1 MLQKLRQILS
11 NLPSKYL
18 KAFQFDLRAFALFRI
33 ALGFTMLLD
42 ICIRLA
48 DIEAFYTANGV
59 LPVSLLKQHLSTFY
73 YLPIY
78 SLLDSLPFV
87 SLCFG
92 IHLVCIVLFTLG
104 YKTKIVQTLCLLF
117 YISLHMRNPYI
128 LQGGDDL
135 LRCLLFFSLFL
146 PLNAVWAVSKTKV
159 RVSYTLAAML
169 FMFQVMLVYFVS
181 VTMKGENEWWF
192 DGTALYYAFNLDFM
206 QWPLA
211 KYLLNYPTALQFAT
225 RLTSLVEFIVPM
237 LFFIPYKNK
246 KMRMVGIVILVLFQL
261 AIASTLFVG
270 LFFLVNIVALIPLL
284 PSSFFQY
291 FKVKDY
297 SFPSIYKNA
306 YRKNITVGILAIYL
320 FLWNMNYMPFFKFG
334 LSSKITPYAYAIGIN
349 QNWGMFAPCVFKED
363 GWYIYEAV
371 TNNGDTID
379 LNNNALPVNYNKP
392 ANVLATYKND
402 RWRKFSEFLMLN
414 SSYWLREPTLNY
426 LKHVYRQESIKSI
439 RLLYMLELTP
449 KPGEKGII
457 EKKYLD

>member
-1 MLQKLRQILS
+1 MLQKLLQILR
-11 NLPSKYL
+11 NIHSKFQ
-18 KAFQFDLRAFALFRI
+18 KAYQFDLRAFALFRI

-42 ICIRLA
+42 LCIRLA
-48 DIEAFYTANGV
+48 DVETFYTANGV
-59 LPVSLLKQHLSTFY
+59 LPLSILKQYSGSFY

-78 SLLDSLPFV
+78 SLIDSLWFV

-92 IHLVCIVLFTLG
+92 IHILCVILFAIG
-104 YKTKIVQTLCLLF
+104 YKTRLVQTLCLLF

-146 PLNAVWAVSKTKV
+146 PLNAVWAVSKSKV
-159 RVSYTLAAML
+159 KVGYTWAAML

-181 VTMKGENEWWF
+181 ITMKGENEWWF
-192 DGTALYYAFNLDFM
+192 EGTALYYAFNLDFM

-211 KYLLNYPTALQFAT
+211 KYLLNYPAALQFLT
-225 RLTSLVEFIVPM
+225 RLVSLTEFIVPM

-246 KMRMVGIVILVLFQL
+246 KMRMLGIIILVLFQL

-270 LFFLVNIVALIPLL
+270 LFFLINIVALIPLL
-284 PSSFFQY
+284 PGSFFQY
-291 FKVKDY
+291 LKVKDY
-297 SFPSIYKNA
+297 SFPTIYKNSH
-306 YRKNITVGILAIYL
+306 RKNITVAVLAVYL

-371 TNNGDTID
+371 TTNGDTID
-379 LNNNALPVNYNKP
+379 LNNHALPVNYNKP

-402 RWRKFSEFLMLN
+402 RWRKFSEFLVLN
-414 SSYWLREPTLNY
+414 SSLWLRQPTLNY
-426 LKHVYRQESIKSI
+426 LKHTYAAQPVKSI
-439 RLLYMLELTP
+439 RLLYMLEFTP
-449 KPGEKGII
+449 RPGEKATI

>member
-1 MLQKLRQILS
+1 MLQKIGQILR
-11 NLPSKYL
+11 NLHSKFHRAY
-18 KAFQFDLRAFALFRI
+18 QFDLRAFALFRI

-48 DIEAFYTANGV
+48 DVEAFYTANGV
-59 LPVSLLKQHLSTFY
+59 LPLSLLKQHLSTFY

-78 SLLDSLPFV
+78 SLADSLWFI

-92 IHLVCIVLFTLG
+92 IHAICIVLFAIG

-159 RVSYTLAAML
+159 RVSYTFAAML
-169 FMFQVMLVYFVS
+169 FMLQVMLVYFVS
-181 VTMKGENEWWF
+181 ITMKGENEWWF

-211 KYLLNYPTALQFAT
+211 KYLLNYPTLLQYAT
-225 RLTSLVEFIVPM
+225 RFVSLTEFIVPI

-246 KMRMVGIVILVLFQL
+246 KMRMLGIIILALFQL

-270 LFFLVNIVALIPLL
+270 LFFIINIVALIPLL

-291 FKVKDY
+291 FNVKDY
-297 SFPSIYKNA
+297 SFPSIYKNSN
-306 YRKNITVGILAIYL
+306 RKNITVAILAVYL

-334 LSSKITPYAYAIGIN
+334 LSSKISPYAYAIGIN

-371 TNNGDTID
+371 TNKGDTID
-379 LNNNALPVNYNKP
+379 LNNHALPVNYNKP

-402 RWRKFSEFLMLN
+402 RWRKFSEFLMLSGN
-414 SSYWLREPTLNY
+414 DWLRPSTVHY
-426 LKHVYRQESIKSI
+426 LKYIYKEQPIKSI
-439 RLLYMLELTP
+439 RLLYMLEFTP

-457 EKKYLD
+457 EKKYLN